1 MNKVINDIAAKLD
14 SRKLFIIDAMGAGL
28 SSFLLGL
35 VLMNNTDIFGIPKE
49 TLFVLALIPI
59 IFIIYDV
66 LAVLS
71 MFYRNYISF
80 KIIAMLNIIYC
91 VISFILCIIDYRSI
105 TVIGWLYIIGEIL
118 IVIGIALIELRKSK
132 IIRIQN

>member
-91 VISFILCIIDYRSI
+91 VISFILCIIDFRSI
-105 TVIGWLYIIGEIL
+105 TVIGWLYIIGEIF

-132 IIRIQN
+132 IIRLQN

>member
-91 VISFILCIIDYRSI
+91 VISFILCIIDFRSI
-105 TVIGWLYIIGEIL
+105 TVIGWLYIIGEIF